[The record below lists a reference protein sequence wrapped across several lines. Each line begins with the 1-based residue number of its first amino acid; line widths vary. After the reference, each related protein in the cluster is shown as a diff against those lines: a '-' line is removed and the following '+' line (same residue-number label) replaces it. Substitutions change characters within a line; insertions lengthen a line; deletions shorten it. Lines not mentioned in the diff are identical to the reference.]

1 MPQSKPSGVRPLVVH
16 ESDIEFEGGAD
27 VRWRTL
33 LSGYRTLS
41 EKLTLGIADVPAG
54 GEVPKRHYH
63 PQPEAYYLIEGTGL
77 LEIDSET
84 FEMRPG
90 HAAFIPGG
98 SIHRL
103 RNTGSSP
110 LKLLYVFPADTFGE
124 VEYTFPDEV

>member
-1 MPQSKPSGVRPLVVH
+1 MQPSKASGAKPLVVH
-16 ESDIEFEGGAD
+16 ESEMDFDGGAD

-33 LSGYRTLS
+33 LSGDRTFS
-41 EKLTLGIADVPAG
+41 EKLTLGIADVPVG
-54 GEVPKRHYH
+54 GDVPKRHHH

-77 LEIDSET
+77 LEIDAET

-103 RNTGSSP
+103 RNIGRVP
-110 LKLLYVFPADTFGE
+110 LKLLYVFPADTFGD
-124 VEYTFPDEV
+124 VEYTFLERE